1 MRAEFNIL
9 NCCGDLIKT
18 TVIAV
23 RDDLHLDDDCDE
35 YQVGNEYAIRALA
48 SAGMANRR
56 CDGCGDTAYRVLFS
70 KFVD

>member
-9 NCCGDLIKT
+9 NCCGDLIAT
-18 TVIAV
+18 TEIEV
-23 RDDLHLDDDCDE
+23 RADLHLDDDCDE

-48 SAGMANRR
+48 SAGRENRI
-56 CDGCGDTAYRVLFS
+56 CSSCGDTAYRVLFS